1 MELKLFVEDLKG
13 YIDTYTD
20 VKKIKIEKKEK
31 KNVLKIEYWLSTK
44 EDEII
49 PLNEIRLA
57 FMVDLNT
64 MIEMFRYEK

>member
-13 YIDTYTD
+13 YMDTYVD